1 MKCCDKEQLFP
12 LPPSCLR
19 PELVCSGLFCCL
31 QLLPWAQSTGMGML
45 QCRLA
50 EFLWLRELIQVV
62 STEEAAGR
70 GEEQTQSLQ

>member
-12 LPPSCLR
+12 LPPQLPQAR
-19 PELVCSGLFCCL
+19 AGLFCCL

>member
-1 MKCCDKEQLFP
+1 
-12 LPPSCLR
+12 
-19 PELVCSGLFCCL
+19 
-31 QLLPWAQSTGMGML
+31 MGML